1 MQMYVQLIC
10 FLLSILSY
18 AFDCHFTFILFTFE
32 FCLLF
37 IACTRTPYL
46 FLDFARN
53 LFSLLATCS
62 VNNSLFG
69 LGKWDV
75 FRVSF
80 SIRCWFSLPIHIP
93 LFFTYVCLHV
103 CCSFSSIFFSSIFCF
118 IHILL
123 HSFKLLVFGLNKF
136 ISHYFISPI
145 LFLQHAH
152 SILMLNL
159 YYRYII

>member
-1 MQMYVQLIC
+1 MYVKLIC

-18 AFDCHFTFILFTFE
+18 AFDCHLIFILFTFE

-69 LGKWDV
+69 LGK
-75 FRVSF
+75 
-80 SIRCWFSLPIHIP
+80 
-93 LFFTYVCLHV
+93 
-103 CCSFSSIFFSSIFCF
+103 
-118 IHILL
+118 
-123 HSFKLLVFGLNKF
+123 
-136 ISHYFISPI
+136 
-145 LFLQHAH
+145 
-152 SILMLNL
+152 
-159 YYRYII
+159 